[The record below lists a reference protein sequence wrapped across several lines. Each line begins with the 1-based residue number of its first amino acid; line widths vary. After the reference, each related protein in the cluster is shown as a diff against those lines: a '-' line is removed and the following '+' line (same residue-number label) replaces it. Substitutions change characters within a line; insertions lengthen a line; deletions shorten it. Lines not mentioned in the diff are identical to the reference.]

1 MVTGLWKNAPKSKMS
16 TGIKP
21 FPQGVATLRSN
32 APSSLVITYEGDNT
46 SQTPVMDKI
55 LEDVTKRFQD
65 EEQLNATIKQLTE
78 FEALCRLHD
87 WTYAYSDDHRYWVA
101 GEQSIKHIRAAQDR
115 LENDPQLK
123 DFGREIYTHYCVMG

>member
-1 MVTGLWKNAPKSKMS
+1 MAKLQPKPKKS

-21 FPQGVATLRSN
+21 FPRGVATLRSN
-32 APSSLVITYEGDNT
+32 APSSLSITYEGDNT

-55 LEDVTKRFQD
+55 LEDVTERFQD
-65 EEQLNATIKQLTE
+65 EEQLKATIKLLTE

-101 GEQSIKHIRAAQDR
+101 GEKTIGHIRTAQNR

>member
-1 MVTGLWKNAPKSKMS
+1 MAKLQPKPKKS
-16 TGIKP
+16 TGFKP
-21 FPQGVATLRSN
+21 LPRGVALLRSN
-32 APSSLVITYEGDNT
+32 APSSLSITYEGDTT

-55 LEDVTKRFQD
+55 LEDVTERFQD
-65 EEQLNATIKQLTE
+65 EEQLKATIKLLTE

-101 GEQSIKHIRAAQDR
+101 GEKTIGHIRTAQNR

>member
-1 MVTGLWKNAPKSKMS
+1 MATGLLKNAPKSKTS

-32 APSSLVITYEGDNT
+32 APSSLVITYEGDTT

-65 EEQLNATIKQLTE
+65 KEQLKATIKLLTE

-101 GEQSIKHIRAAQDR
+101 GEKSIGHIRTAQNR

>member
-1 MVTGLWKNAPKSKMS
+1 MAKLQPKPKKS
-16 TGIKP
+16 TGFKP
-21 FPQGVATLRSN
+21 LPRGVAFLRSN
-32 APSSLVITYEGDNT
+32 APSSLSITYEGDNT

-55 LEDVTKRFQD
+55 LEDVTERFKD
-65 EEQLNATIKQLTE
+65 EEQLKATIKLLTE

-101 GEQSIKHIRAAQDR
+101 GEKTIGHIRTAQNR